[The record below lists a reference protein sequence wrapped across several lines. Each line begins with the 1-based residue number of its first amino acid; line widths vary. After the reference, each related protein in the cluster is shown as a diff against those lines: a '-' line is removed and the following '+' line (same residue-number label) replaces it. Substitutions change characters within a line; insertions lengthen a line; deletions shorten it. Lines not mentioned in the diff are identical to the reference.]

1 MSIWINN
8 GELAEHSYE
17 KTLVATN
24 SSMGE
29 KLIIWLD
36 GTNTELSFHV
46 EHYGEK
52 HYIPNSQ
59 FGICGG
65 AINTNAGIS
74 FTKDQL
80 LEIANK
86 MKEGATL
93 KIAAC
98 NALYLTK
105 KDLKYSQCD
114 KTVEEWFTEDNN
126 MIKCGKASF
135 RPKNK

>member
-1 MSIWINN
+1 MSIWMKN

-17 KTLVATN
+17 KTLVASN
-24 SSMGE
+24 KSMSE
-29 KLIIWLD
+29 KLIIWID
-36 GTNTELSFHV
+36 GTNTELSFHKK
-46 EHYGEK
+46 HCGKK
-52 HYIPNSQ
+52 HYIINSE

-74 FTKDQL
+74 FTKEQL

-98 NALYLTK
+98 NVLCLTQE
-105 KDLKYSQCD
+105 DLKYCQCEQ
-114 KTVEEWFTEDNN
+114 TVEQSFATDNN
-126 MIKCGKASF
+126 MIKCGSNSFKPKA
-135 RPKNK
+135 